1 LSNQTQ
7 FTGALTAASGPLC
20 DDCLTTVIGWH
31 SRQQANAVGT
41 KLGYKGAVLRRRGT
55 CAGCDRDKIVSE
67 LRGERAGR
75 TTEASPAKS
84 ETAPATPVAA
94 SDKSTGERAWYW
106 EGHVQAAIVGHL
118 SSTGWRVTQVIDTAS
133 KAQGVDVIAEKNSQ
147 ELWVTVKGYP
157 KGTSATNPSTQ
168 GRHWFSQAMFD
179 VVRYRTERS
188 DIAIG
193 VGLPDGFTTY
203 LNLAPTVEWLHE
215 AAPFVFYWVSED
227 GAVREE

>member
-1 LSNQTQ
+1 MSNETE
-7 FTGALTAASGPLC
+7 FMNALAEAGRPLC
-20 DDCLTTVIGWH
+20 DDCLAPAAGWNN
-31 SRQQANAVGT
+31 RQQANSVGA
-41 KLGYKGAVLRRRGT
+41 KLARKNEIPRERGT
-55 CAGCDRDKIVSE
+55 CAECGKHKLVSE
-67 LRGERAGR
+67 LRGG
-75 TTEASPAKS
+75 TTNPNAVASPS
-84 ETAPATPVAA
+84 EPQAASMTPVAA

-179 VVRYRTERS
+179 VVRYRTKRS

>member
-1 LSNQTQ
+1 MSNETE
-7 FTGALTAASGPLC
+7 FMNALAEAGRPLC
-20 DDCLTTVIGWH
+20 DDCLAPAAGWNN
-31 SRQQANAVGT
+31 RQQADSVGT
-41 KLGYKGAVLRRRGT
+41 KLAGKNEISREKGT
-55 CAGCDRDKIVSE
+55 CAECGKHKLVSE
-67 LRGERAGR
+67 LRGG
-75 TTEASPAKS
+75 TTNPNAVASPS
-84 ETAPATPVAA
+84 EPQAASMTPVAA

-203 LNLAPTVEWLHE
+203 LNLAPTVAWLH
-215 AAPFVFYWVSED
+215 ASAPFVFYWASED

>member
-1 LSNQTQ
+1 MSNQTQ
-7 FTGALTAASGPLC
+7 FTDALTAASGPLC

-31 SRQQANAVGT
+31 NRQQANSVGT

-55 CAGCDRDKIVSE
+55 CVRCARDKIVSE
-67 LRGERAGR
+67 LRGGGVKP
-75 TTEASPAKS
+75 TIEAPPGDP
-84 ETAPATPVAA
+84 ETAPVA
-94 SDKSTGERAWYW
+94 STDERPWHW

-118 SSTGWRVTQVIDTAS
+118 SATGWRITQVIDTAS
-133 KAQGVDVIAEKNSQ
+133 KAQGVDVIAQKDGQ
-147 ELWVTVKGYP
+147 EMWVTVKGYP
-157 KGTSATNPSTQ
+157 EGSSATNPSTQ

-179 VVRYRTERS
+179 VVRYRTQQP

-203 LNLAPTVEWLHE
+203 LNLALTVEWLRE
-215 AAPFVFYWVSED
+215 TAPLVFYWVGEH